1 MEEADYSLLHLAKA
15 GDRSAFSQLV
25 ERWYSRVHA
34 VSQSRLSHCVDAD
47 DATQEVFVRC
57 YLGLNELRDDSRFP
71 GWLRGIAN
79 HICMDFQR
87 SRYREKRLKESMEW
101 MERTNVVQE
110 VSAELERVEERQ
122 EVLSAIAT
130 LPESHREVVL
140 LHYYSNMTYDQM
152 AEWLQ
157 VARATIQDRLAQS
170 RSRLRT
176 HLLQRWRISHD
187 L

>member
-1 MEEADYSLLHLAKA
+1 MEEADFKLLCLAKA
-15 GDRSAFSQLV
+15 GDRLAFGELA
-25 ERWYSRVHA
+25 ERWYCRVHA
-34 VSQSRLSHCVDAD
+34 MSQARLSDRMDAD
-47 DATQEVFVRC
+47 DATQETFVRC
-57 YLGLNELRDDSRFP
+57 YLGLGELQDDARFP
-71 GWLRGIAN
+71 AWLRGIAH

-87 SRYREKRLKESMEW
+87 SRYREKRLRESLSSL
-101 MERTNVVQE
+101 ERSSDRHQ
-110 VSAELERVEERQ
+110 VSAEMELMEERA
-122 EVLSAIAT
+122 EVLSAIET

-157 VARATIQDRLAQS
+157 VARATIQERLTQS
-170 RSRLRT
+170 RRRLRS